1 MGKFRVEITELAK
14 KQIAKH
20 LKSGDQSS
28 IKKIT
33 IILKELAE
41 TPYTGV
47 GKPEA
52 LKENLTG
59 FWSRKI
65 NPKDR
70 LIYTVNDDLVIVD
83 VISAMGYYS
92 DKKLMNLLR
101 NLLFPFAILYGLITG
116 IRNFLFDQGFL
127 KSYSFD
133 LPIIAVGNLSVG
145 GTGKTPQIEYLIRL
159 LADKYKI
166 ATLSR
171 GYKRQSKGFILAQA
185 TSNVKNL
192 GDEPFQFFRKFPSI
206 QVAVDA
212 DRKNGIEQLLSLSE
226 KPEVILLDDAFQHR
240 KVKAGFYILL
250 TSYGDLYSDD
260 FMLPTGNLRESR
272 NGAKRAD
279 VIIVTKCPF
288 NLSLDEQ
295 NKIRKRL
302 KVDVNQELYFTF
314 IAYEEFIYGENRKIN
329 VNDIQVAAKVLV
341 AGIAKPEPF
350 FAYLQDTNDVC
361 LSFQDHHNFTDK
373 DILEIKN
380 LAQNNIIITTEKDY
394 VRLKGSLPSEQ
405 LFYLPIQSSF
415 VSGSENFDKTI
426 LNYVGTSTRNS

>member
-1 MGKFRVEITELAK
+1 
-14 KQIAKH
+14 
-20 LKSGDQSS
+20 
-28 IKKIT
+28 
-33 IILKELAE
+33 
-41 TPYTGV
+41 
-47 GKPEA
+47 
-52 LKENLTG
+52 
-59 FWSRKI
+59 
-65 NPKDR
+65 
-70 LIYTVNDDLVIVD
+70 
-83 VISAMGYYS
+83 
-92 DKKLMNLLR
+92 MNLLR
-101 NLLFPFAILYGLITG
+101 KLLFPFAILYGLITS
-116 IRNFLFDQGFL
+116 IRNFLFDKGIL

-133 LPIIAVGNLSVG
+133 LPVIAVGNLSVG

-159 LADKYKI
+159 LSDKYKV

-171 GYKRQSKGFILAQA
+171 GYKRQSKGFILAEA
-185 TSNVKNL
+185 SSNAAIL
-192 GDEPFQFFRKFPSI
+192 GDEPFQFYKKFTNI

-212 DRKNGIEQLLSLSE
+212 DRKNGIEQLLSLPE

-260 FMLPTGNLRESR
+260 FMLPTGNLRECRS
-272 NGAKRAD
+272 GAKRAN

-288 NLSLDEQ
+288 NLSQDKQ
-295 NKIRKRL
+295 NDIKNRL
-302 KVDVNQELYFTF
+302 NVSANQELYFTF
-314 IAYEEFIYGENRKIN
+314 IAYDNFIYGENRKIN
-329 VNDIQVAAKVLV
+329 VNEIQAAAKLLV

-361 LSFQDHHNFTDK
+361 LSFPDHHNFTDK

-415 VSGSENFDKTI
+415 ISGPETSGDNFDKNI
-426 LNYVGTSTRNS
+426 LNYVGTSTRNR